1 MEAIENAAGVQAG
14 KYIATPPPTAKG
26 MRLNDPVRAAID
38 EAIQQMRRR
47 SQELASIR
55 SSTGQRTKDVK
66 PNRTRASTQRA
77 GAPQIGNITVNRLP
91 RPTTLST
98 SILPSRA

>member
-1 MEAIENAAGVQAG
+1 MEAIEKAAGVQAG

-26 MRLNDPVRAAID
+26 IRLTDPVRAAID

-55 SSTGQRTKDVK
+55 SSTGPENKDMK
-66 PNRTRASTQRA
+66 PTRTRASAQCA
-77 GAPQIGNITVNRLP
+77 GSPQIGNITVNRLP
-91 RPTTLST
+91 RPGTLST